1 MPVRRVQ
8 LDLQFRETREARIT
22 RWLIG
27 KIIAAG
33 RWVLGNPKAIVAIL
47 FGSYL
52 GAYLWG
58 WYCRGTMP

>member
-1 MPVRRVQ
+1 MPPRLQ
-8 LDLQFRETREARIT
+8 IDPQFRETWEARVT

-27 KIIAAG
+27 RMIAVG
-33 RWVLGNPKAIVAIL
+33 RWILGNPKALIAVL
-47 FGSYL
+47 FASYL